1 MTLEQE
7 IALYENVMERIVAA
21 YKSRMQDICKNADL
35 TPPQFWALHAIR
47 DGGRIKM
54 SPLAECLSLSM
65 GAASTLVDR
74 LVGRGLVQR
83 EADPEDRR
91 AVFVSLTEKGHKVLE
106 EATNARRELNQLAFA
121 RMAPETRQQ
130 LLEGLQALV
139 STWESVASERKR
151 A

>member
-21 YKSRMQDICKNADL
+21 YKSRMHEICKNADL

-54 SPLAECLSLSM
+54 SPLADTLSLSM

-91 AVFVSLTEKGHKVLE
+91 AVFVSLTEKGDKVLE
-106 EATNARRELNQLAFA
+106 EATCARRDLNQMAFT
-121 RMAPETRQQ
+121 RMAPETRKQ
-130 LLEGLQALV
+130 LLDGLQALV